1 MSRNFYILAAALGF
15 FALLSGGMTLV
26 PSSFQPGLPA
36 NGSLWRTVALLMLLA
51 ALACALIGVMS
62 NLFEQVDR
70 RSEEDRQA
78 ARRKRKDAAATGSAL
93 IQTIYMGRS
102 SNGPD
107 NELKSKRAGTLSPQQ
122 DRIADV

>member
-15 FALLSGGMTLV
+15 FALLSAGMTMI

-51 ALACALIGVMS
+51 ALACAFIGVMS

-70 RSEEDRQA
+70 RSNQERQT
-78 ARRKRKDAAATGSAL
+78 ARQKRKDS
-93 IQTIYMGRS
+93 RPP
-102 SNGPD
+102 SN
-107 NELKSKRAGTLSPQQ
+107 
-122 DRIADV
+122 